1 MGTQPRTTG
10 EPVTGVHT
18 AGEIA
23 NQVVAAAV
31 WAPSVHNTQPWRFSA
46 HGEQISLLADGSRRL
61 MVADPRGREMMI
73 SCGAA
78 LFTARLALRALGY
91 IPEFLLFPDPG
102 DPMLVAEL
110 SWRGRAAPAEWED
123 RLFRQVPQRRTHRGG
138 FDPLPL
144 PAGLLAALRG
154 GAQRDGALLRVV
166 ADDGRRAAL
175 ATLVETAERAQRLD
189 RDYVRELA
197 DWVPPPWSTRRD
209 GVPHTSYP
217 ARPGDTCPYYPG
229 RDFAHGHGWGV
240 AGFTGV
246 PAPRSAGVVCL
257 LTTGADDPEDWVRAG
272 QALQRV
278 LLTCATCGVAAALH
292 SQPLELGW
300 LRELVRGQVSDD
312 GFPQLILRLGMVIQT
327 AVSVRRLPADVL
339 SADAV
344 EHQSVSR
351 E

>member
-1 MGTQPRTTG
+1 MDAPLLATC
-10 EPVTGVHT
+10 EPVMPVFT
-18 AGEIA
+18 AEEIA
-23 NQVVAAAV
+23 SQVVAAAV

-46 HGEQISLLADGSRRL
+46 HGKQIRLLADGTRRL
-61 MVADPRGREMMI
+61 MVADPSGREMMI

-91 IPEFLLFPDPG
+91 IPEFRLFPDPG

-110 SWRGRAAPAEWED
+110 SWRRRAAPAEWEH

-144 PAGLLAALRG
+144 QPGLLAILRG

-189 RDYVRELA
+189 RDYVCELA
-197 DWVPPPWSTRRD
+197 DWVPPPWSIRRD

-217 ARPGDTCPYYPG
+217 ARPGRTCPYYPG

-240 AGFTGV
+240 AGFSGV
-246 PAPRSAGVVCL
+246 PTPRSAGVVCL
-257 LTTGADDPEDWVRAG
+257 LTTRTDGLADWVRAG

-300 LRELVRGQVSDD
+300 LRKLVRCQVSD
-312 GFPQLILRLGMVIQT
+312 GAFPQVILRLGMVIQT
-327 AVSVRRLPADVL
+327 AISVRRPPTDVL
-339 SADAV
+339 SVDAV
-344 EHQSVSR
+344 ER
-351 E
+351 

>member
-1 MGTQPRTTG
+1 MDTPPLTAGD
-10 EPVTGVHT
+10 PVTAVHT
-18 AGEIA
+18 AAEIA
-23 NQVVAAAV
+23 RQVVAAAV
-31 WAPSVHNTQPWRFSA
+31 WAPSVHNTQPWRFRA
-46 HGEQISLLADGSRRL
+46 HGDQISLLADGSRRL
-61 MVADPRGREMMI
+61 TVADPGGREMMI
-73 SCGAA
+73 SSGAA

-91 IPEFLLFPDPG
+91 IPEFRLFPDPG
-102 DPMLVAEL
+102 EPLLVAEL
-110 SWRGRAAPAEWED
+110 SWRGRAAPAEWEH

-144 PAGLLAALRG
+144 PPGLLAVLRG

-166 ADDGRRAAL
+166 ADDSRRAAL

-197 DWVPPPWSTRRD
+197 DWVPPPWSTRCD

-217 ARPGDTCPYYPG
+217 ARPGRTCPDYPG
-229 RDFAHGHGWGV
+229 RDFAHGHRWGV
-240 AGFTGV
+240 AGFSGAAT
-246 PAPRSAGVVCL
+246 PRSAGVVCL
-257 LTTGADDPEDWVRAG
+257 LTTGADGPADWVRAG

-300 LRELVRGQVSDD
+300 LRKLVRGQVSDG

-327 AVSVRRLPADVL
+327 AISVRRPPADVL
-339 SADAV
+339 SVEAV
-344 EHQSVSR
+344 ERQSVSR
-351 E
+351 D